1 MPAICWGALAK
12 SATDTTTIG
21 QEIDNK
27 ILAHDQ
33 DPSAHSE
40 AGEVLSSHRTQAE
53 LDHPNNSVDADKLR
67 VIVDDLDASIS
78 YVGAWS
84 YSVSSMQFYN
94 RSYHTTL
101 TPADYLTYAFTGT
114 RIGIFSAKG
123 PYMGKIDVYIDNVLD
138 STVDLYSALLLTR
151 FLVYEKVGL
160 SAGSHTIKIILRSD
174 KNASSTGYNFYF
186 DAFKIGAL
194 VKGTN
199 LYLVQAGA
207 NFTGSLNANG
217 YAAGTFPVFSDHEF
231 ISIMG
236 AYLNTPALDQA
247 SLGMRFTETLA
258 TAQNTTNA
266 TWQNLDLSSL
276 IPAGAESVEVYI
288 ENARTNGART
298 AGARANGSSSN
309 RYFAISRGETNA
321 RNGYTMTVKLDSNR
335 IIQIYSELTTDIFF
349 RIVGYWKQTRIP
361 KITINRDTVYLYD
374 GDPNAAIS
382 LDVYA
387 LFMRS

>member
-27 ILAHDQ
+27 ILTHDQ

-40 AGEVLSSHRTQAE
+40 TGEVLESHRTQSE

-67 VIVDDLDASIS
+67 VIVDDLDAAIS
-78 YVGAWS
+78 YVGSWS
-84 YSVSSMQFYN
+84 YSTSSMQFYN

-101 TPADYLTYAFTGT
+101 TPADYLTYVFTGT
-114 RIGIFSAKG
+114 RIGIFSSKG
-123 PYMGKIDVYIDNVLD
+123 PYMGKIDIYIDNVLD
-138 STVDLYSALLLTR
+138 STVDLYSVILLTR

-160 SAGSHTIKIILRSD
+160 SAGSHTIKIVLRSD
-174 KNASSTGYNFYF
+174 KNTASTGYNFYF

-207 NFTGSLNANG
+207 NFTGNLNANG
-217 YAAGTFPVFSDHEF
+217 YSAATFPVFSDHEF

-236 AYLNTPALDQA
+236 AYLNTPALNQA
-247 SLGMRFTETLA
+247 GLGMHYSELLVS
-258 TAQNTTNA
+258 AQNSLNA
-266 TWQNLDLSSL
+266 TWQNLDLSSI
-276 IPAGAESVEVYI
+276 IPADSDSVEVYI
-288 ENARTNGART
+288 ESSNTTVARI
-298 AGARANGSSSN
+298 AGSRANGSSNN
-309 RYFAISRGETNA
+309 RYYDISSPGA
-321 RNGYTMTVKLDSNR
+321 DGRNGYTLTVKLDSNR
-335 IIQIYSELTTDIFF
+335 IIQILSEIAADIVF
-349 RIVGYWKQTRIP
+349 RFLGYWKQTRVP
-361 KITINRDTVYLYD
+361 KVTIDRDTVYLYD

>member
-12 SATDTTTIG
+12 SATDTTTID

-40 AGEVLSSHRTQAE
+40 TGEVLESHRTQSE
-53 LDHPNNSVDADKLR
+53 LDHPDNSVDADKLR
-67 VIVDDLDASIS
+67 VIVDDLDAAIS
-78 YVGAWS
+78 YVGSWS

-123 PYMGKIDVYIDNVLD
+123 PYMGKIDVYIDEVLD
-138 STVDLYSALLLTR
+138 STIDLYSALLLTR
-151 FLVYEKVGL
+151 FLVYEKTGL
-160 SAGSHTIKIILRSD
+160 SAGSHTIKIVLRSD
-174 KNASSTGYNFYF
+174 KNTSSTGYNFYF

-217 YAAGTFPVFSDHEF
+217 YSTATFPVFSDHEF

-236 AYLNTPALDQA
+236 AYLNTPALDQ
-247 SLGMRFTETLA
+247 SGLGIHFTETLA
-258 TAQNTTNA
+258 SAQNSSNSA
-266 TWQNLDLSSL
+266 WQNLDLSSI
-276 IPAGAESVEVYI
+276 IPAGADSVEVYI
-288 ENARTNGART
+288 ESSNTTAARI
-298 AGARANGSSSN
+298 AGARANGSSNN
-309 RYFAISRGETNA
+309 RYYDISSPGA
-321 RNGYTMTVKLDSNR
+321 DGRNGYTLTVKLDSNR
-335 IIQIYSELTTDIFF
+335 VIQILSEIAADIVF
-349 RIVGYWKQTRIP
+349 RFLGYWKQTKIP
-361 KITINRDTVYLYD
+361 KVTIDRDTVYLYD

>member
-12 SATDTTTIG
+12 SATDITTIG

-40 AGEVLSSHRTQAE
+40 TGEVLESHRTQSE
-53 LDHPNNSVDADKLR
+53 LDHPDNSVDADKLR
-67 VIVDDLDASIS
+67 VIVDDLDAAIS
-78 YVGAWS
+78 YVGSWS

-123 PYMGKIDVYIDNVLD
+123 PYMGKIDVYIDDVLD
-138 STVDLYSALLLTR
+138 STIDLYSALLLTR
-151 FLVYEKVGL
+151 FLVYEKIGL
-160 SAGSHTIKIILRSD
+160 SAGSHTIKIVLRSD
-174 KNASSTGYNFYF
+174 KNPSSTGFNFYF

-207 NFTGSLNANG
+207 NFTGNLNANG
-217 YAAGTFPVFSDHEF
+217 YSAATFPVFSGHEF

-236 AYLNTPALDQA
+236 AYLNMPTLDQA
-247 SLGMRFTETLA
+247 NLGMRFTETLA
-258 TAQNTTNA
+258 SAQNSLDS
-266 TWQNLDLSSL
+266 TWQNLDLSTL
-276 IPAGAESVEVYI
+276 IPAGAESVELYI
-288 ENARTNGART
+288 ENIKTTAARI
-298 AGARANGSSSN
+298 AGARANGSSAN
-309 RYFAISRGETNA
+309 RYFDISSPGNDG
-321 RNGYTMTVKLDSNR
+321 RNGYTMTVKLDANR
-335 IIQIYSELTTDIFF
+335 IIQILSEIAADIVF
-349 RIVGYWKQTRIP
+349 RIIGYWKQTRVP
-361 KITINRDTVYLYD
+361 KITVNRDTVYLYD

>member
-40 AGEVLSSHRTQAE
+40 TGEVLESHRTQSV
-53 LDHPNNSVDADKLR
+53 LDHPDNSVDADKLR
-67 VIVDDLDASIS
+67 VIVDDLDAVIS
-78 YVGAWS
+78 YVGSWS

-123 PYMGKIDVYIDNVLD
+123 PYMGKIDVYIDDVLD
-138 STVDLYSALLLTR
+138 STIDLYSVLLLTR

-160 SAGSHTIKIILRSD
+160 SAGTHTIKIVLRSD
-174 KNASSTGYNFYF
+174 KNVSSTGFNFYF

-207 NFTGSLNANG
+207 NFTGNLNANG
-217 YAAGTFPVFSDHEF
+217 YSAATFPIFSDHEF

-236 AYLNTPALDQA
+236 AYLNTPTLDQA
-247 SLGMRFTETLA
+247 NLGMHFTETLA
-258 TAQNTTNA
+258 SAQNAANS

-276 IPAGAESVEVYI
+276 IPAGADTVEIYI
-288 ENARTNGART
+288 ENLNTTAARI
-298 AGARANGSSSN
+298 AGARANGSSAN
-309 RYFAISRGETNA
+309 RYFDISSPGA
-321 RNGYTMTVKLDSNR
+321 DGRNGYTMTVKLDANR
-335 IIQIYSELTTDIFF
+335 IIQIISEIAADIVF
-349 RIVGYWKQTRIP
+349 RINGYWKQTRVP
-361 KITINRDTVYLYD
+361 KVTINRDTVYLYD

>member
-40 AGEVLSSHRTQAE
+40 TGEVLESHRTQSE

-67 VIVDDLDASIS
+67 VIVDDLDAAIS
-78 YVGAWS
+78 YVGSWS
-84 YSVSSMQFYN
+84 YSASSMQFYN
-94 RSYHTTL
+94 RSYHATL
-101 TPADYLTYAFTGT
+101 TPTNYLTYSFTGT

-123 PYMGKIDVYIDNVLD
+123 PYMGKIDIYIDNVLD

-160 SAGSHTIKIILRSD
+160 SAGTHTIKIVLRSD
-174 KNASSTGYNFYF
+174 KNAASTGYNFYF

-207 NFTGSLNANG
+207 NFTGNLNANG
-217 YAAGTFPVFSDHEF
+217 YSAATFPIFSDHEF

-236 AYLNTPALDQA
+236 AYLNTPTLDQA
-247 SLGMRFTETLA
+247 GLGMHFTETLA
-258 TAQNTTNA
+258 SAQNSVNSA
-266 TWQNLDLSSL
+266 WQNLDLSSL
-276 IPAGAESVEVYI
+276 IPTGADSVEVYI
-288 ENARTNGART
+288 ESSNTTAARI
-298 AGARANGSSSN
+298 AGARANGSSAN
-309 RYFAISRGETNA
+309 RYFDISSPGA
-321 RNGYTMTVKLDSNR
+321 DGRNGYTLTVKLDSNR
-335 IIQIYSELTTDIFF
+335 IIQIISEIAADIVF
-349 RIVGYWKQTRIP
+349 RINGYWKQTRIP
-361 KITINRDTVYLYD
+361 KITINRDTAYLYD

>member
-12 SATDTTTIG
+12 SATDITTID

-40 AGEVLSSHRTQAE
+40 TGEVLESHRTQGE
-53 LDHPNNSVDADKLR
+53 LDHPDNSVDADKLR
-67 VIVDDLDASIS
+67 VIVDDLDAAIS
-78 YVGAWS
+78 YVGSWS
-84 YSVSSMQFYN
+84 YSASSMQFYN

-101 TPADYLTYAFTGT
+101 TPNDYLTYTFTGT
-114 RIGIFSAKG
+114 RIGIFSSKG

-138 STVDLYSALLLTR
+138 STIDLYSALLLTR
-151 FLVYEKVGL
+151 FLVYEKTGL
-160 SAGSHTIKIILRSD
+160 SAGSHTIKIVLRSD
-174 KNASSTGYNFYF
+174 KNAASTGYNFYF

-217 YAAGTFPVFSDHEF
+217 YTSATFPVFSDHEF
-231 ISIMG
+231 ISIIG
-236 AYLNTPALDQA
+236 AYLNTPALNQ
-247 SLGMRFTETLA
+247 SGLGMHYNELLA
-258 TAQNTTNA
+258 SAQNSLNA
-266 TWQNLDLSSL
+266 TWQNLDLSSI
-276 IPAGAESVEVYI
+276 IPAGADSVEVYI
-288 ENARTNGART
+288 ESSNTAAARI
-298 AGARANGSSSN
+298 AGARANGSSNN
-309 RYFAISRGETNA
+309 RYYDISSPGA
-321 RNGYTMTVKLDSNR
+321 DGRNGYTLTVKLDLNR
-335 IIQIYSELTTDIFF
+335 IIQILSEIAADIVF
-349 RIVGYWKQTRIP
+349 RFLGYWKQTRVP
-361 KITINRDTVYLYD
+361 KVTIDRDTVYLYD
-374 GDPNAAIS
+374 GEPNASIS